1 VHSSLFR
8 PSIIINTLLG
18 LTAVGKVLRSLGAL
32 SNAEQIFMNWV
43 HSFEAYG
50 NGYRHKGAGL
60 NCAKGSA
67 ELLEYDLS

>member
-1 VHSSLFR
+1 M
-8 PSIIINTLLG
+8 
-18 LTAVGKVLRSLGAL
+18 RSLGAL

-43 HSFEAYG
+43 HSFEAYR